1 MSAVFVWWS
10 ALDLDEVRG
19 RVVDLEG
26 GVVDAV
32 AVVEERLELAADAV
46 GSRRRGGRARVR

>member
-1 MSAVFVWWS
+1 M
-10 ALDLDEVRG
+10 DPPPEGRG
-19 RVVDLEG
+19 VVDVVAVVDLEG